1 MGIFLCPLEVMLSK
15 ISYPLWEPRPAY
27 MSSIGMLSAR
37 YIDGPGTPAGD
48 PPVVPA
54 VAPVVPPAPAVPP
67 VVPPV
72 DVAALQ
78 AQLATYEAAE
88 VVRAQEAQ
96 AKVDAELSDL
106 QKAQRTIAELTINS
120 ARADALVAH
129 PVPEKYRSLVQ
140 GTDAASF
147 LASAK
152 LASELAAAAEGKTP
166 PAAPLQPVPHAGT
179 TPDGG
184 QPPTGGSVQAGRD
197 LYTSKNPKN

>member
-1 MGIFLCPLEVMLSK
+1 MGIFLCPLEVMLSN
-15 ISYPLWEPRPAY
+15 PPDPVTPPEAPAT
-27 MSSIGMLSAR
+27 A
-37 YIDGPGTPAGD
+37 
-48 PPVVPA
+48 PP
-54 VAPVVPPAPAVPP
+54 VAPVAPPAPTAPP

-88 VVRAQEAQ
+88 VVRAQAAQ

-152 LASELAAAAEGKTP
+152 LASELAAAAEGKMP

-179 TPDGG
+179 TPPGG
-184 QPPTGGSVQAGRD
+184 TGAPTGSISELRQQIAAR
-197 LYTSKNPKN
+197 KNK